1 MPDVE
6 EFWSLTMYDLTNNL
20 VANPINRYAI
30 GSLAGNYHKAKDGR
44 LTLYIQ
50 HESPGKDKDSRLA
63 LVGPTDV
70 VPATVGGSIN
80 KCGRVPSCTKPEP
93 L

>member
-1 MPDVE
+1 
-6 EFWSLTMYDLTNNL
+6 MYDLANNL

-30 GSLAGNYHKAKDGR
+30 VSLAGNCQKAKDGY

-70 VPATVGGSIN
+70 IPATARAASTNVVEFS
-80 KCGRVPSCTKPEP
+80 SCTKPDP